1 MKQINEKLAQLK
13 TKIIE
18 KERLNSILSKA
29 LRQKDKVEDDKRIL
43 YNRLIKEKIDVEK
56 LESLSLS
63 GFLHAITGRKLEK
76 LEKEKEEYLAA
87 KIKYDAVTAELES
100 LLDEISNIKARI
112 DQIGDPAAEY
122 DMLIKEKERILANT
136 SGSLTNKLDQI
147 IEQESRLVSD
157 NKEIDE
163 AIKAGEALSY
173 ALGRVQDSLRSAGNW
188 GTWDILGGGMVST
201 MIKHSK
207 IDDAQREINNA
218 RSLINRFHREL
229 QDIGENMILNIEIG
243 SFLTF
248 ADYLFDGLFVDLA
261 VQSKI
266 RKAQNKVDI
275 TMHKVSIV
283 LKDLREKLYSNNCK
297 LLDLRNERTRIIEE
311 A

>member
-1 MKQINEKLAQLK
+1 MKQINDKLAKLK
-13 TKIIE
+13 AEIKE
-18 KERLNSILSKA
+18 KDRLSSILSKVI
-29 LRQKDKVEDDKRIL
+29 RQKNKVEEDKRIIH
-43 YNRLIKEKIDVEK
+43 NQLIKEKIDVEK
-56 LESLSLS
+56 LEGLSLS

-76 LEKEKEEYLAA
+76 LEKEKEEYLAV
-87 KIKYDAVTAELES
+87 KLKYDAVTAELES
-100 LLDEISNIKARI
+100 LLDEIRDIKARI

-122 DMLIKEKERILANT
+122 DILIKEKERIISNT
-136 SGSLTNKLDQI
+136 SSSLTNKLDRI

-201 MIKHSK
+201 LIKHSR

-266 RKAQNKVDI
+266 REAQNKVDI
-275 TMHKVSIV
+275 TRNKVSIV
-283 LKDLREKLYSNNCK
+283 LMDLRERLDSNNRK
-297 LLDLRNERTRIIEE
+297 LLDLRNERMRIIEE

>member
-29 LRQKDKVEDDKRIL
+29 LRQKNKVEDDKRIL
-43 YNRLIKEKIDVEK
+43 HSKLIKEKIDVEK
-56 LESLSLS
+56 LEGLSLS

-122 DMLIKEKERILANT
+122 DMLIKEKERILAST